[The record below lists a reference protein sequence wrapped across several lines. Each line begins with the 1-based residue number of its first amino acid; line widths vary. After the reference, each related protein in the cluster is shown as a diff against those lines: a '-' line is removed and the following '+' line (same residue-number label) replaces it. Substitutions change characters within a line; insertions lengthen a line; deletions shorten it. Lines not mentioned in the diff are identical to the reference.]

1 MKKLHLLAL
10 FSLLL
15 CLVLAA
21 CGEPTPVASVAS
33 TSPSA
38 SSNIVPV
45 NSVAA
50 EVTTAAATTGSPAI
64 SPTDT
69 ATIAALATST
79 PLPADTPVPAPTDTP
94 APSATAEP
102 SPTPE
107 PTATTEPTDT
117 PKPTAKPA
125 PTKTPV
131 PKPTP
136 VAATK
141 APTKVPATVAPAN
154 PALKEIVRGK
164 TGQKQVAITLDAGG
178 DAVAFPKMIAALNK
192 YGIKVTFFL
201 TGTWAQQN
209 PTFVSQIVASGMEI
223 ANHSWSHPDFTTLTD
238 EEIKD
243 ELNRTDALL
252 SKYTGESTK
261 PFMRFPYGA
270 RNARATSVVN
280 SLGYRSIYW
289 TIDSLDSVGDPKT
302 AQFLVDRITK
312 QTDAQLDG
320 EIVLMHLGNATS
332 GDALPLILQNL
343 TSRGFKVVTISKLI
357 GA

>member
-1 MKKLHLLAL
+1 VKKLHLLVL
-10 FSLLL
+10 FSFILVI
-15 CLVLAA
+15 VLAA
-21 CGEPTPVASVAS
+21 CGDTTPVASISSA
-33 TSPSA
+33 SPS
-38 SSNIVPV
+38 SSGIVPGI
-45 NSVAA
+45 SLPA
-50 EVTTAAATTGSPAI
+50 EPTATATTA
-64 SPTDT
+64 PTLAPT
-69 ATIAALATST
+69 ATPTIAVIATST
-79 PLPADTPVPAPTDTP
+79 PLPTDTPVPPTQTPVPTATTAPT
-94 APSATAEP
+94 A
-102 SPTPE
+102 TPE
-107 PTATTEPTDT
+107 PTATTAPTPT
-117 PKPTAKPA
+117 PKPA

-131 PKPTP
+131 PKPTAIP
-136 VAATK
+136 PTK
-141 APTKVPATVAPAN
+141 APTKVPATLPPSN
-154 PALKEIVRGK
+154 PALSEIVRGK

-209 PTFVSQIVASGMEI
+209 PSYVSQIVSSGMEV
-223 ANHSWSHPDFTTLTD
+223 ANHSWSHPDFTTLSD

-270 RNARATSVVN
+270 RNAHTTALVN
-280 SLGYRSIYW
+280 SMGYRSVYW
-289 TIDSLDSVGDPKT
+289 TIDSLDSVGQPKT
-302 AQFLVDRITK
+302 AQFLIDRITK

-332 GDALPLILQNL
+332 GDALPVILENL

>member
-15 CLVLAA
+15 CIVLAA
-21 CGEPTPVASVAS
+21 CGEATPVASVSS

-38 SSNIVPV
+38 ASNIVPV

-50 EVTTAAATTGSPAI
+50 DPTATVTVSPTLAPTSPAEV
-64 SPTDT
+64 
-69 ATIAALATST
+69 AVLATST
-79 PLPADTPVPAPTDTP
+79 PLPADTPVPATSTTAPSATAESSPTPSPTDTP
-94 APSATAEP
+94 APTA
-102 SPTPE
+102 
-107 PTATTEPTDT
+107 
-117 PKPTAKPA
+117 TAKPVL
-125 PTKTPV
+125 TKTPV
-131 PKPTP
+131 LKPTT

-141 APTKVPATVAPAN
+141 VPTKDPATVAPAD

-209 PTFVSQIVASGMEI
+209 PTYVSQIAANGMEI
-223 ANHSWSHPDFTTLTD
+223 ANHSWSHPDFTTLSD

-343 TSRGFKVVTISKLI
+343 TARGFKVVTISKLI